1 MKNIVILFIS
11 SLILFCSCTNNE
23 PTQEISMEWLYSDA
37 GKSIGAIYR
46 SEWIDNNLL
55 YLMDMREPKER
66 RTILTLDPIAPNKIK
81 PLIDKEKV
89 VKNLMTLINRNDTT
103 MYLDWPSSFSS
114 GGEYGLYIYEEDIFV
129 LDIKSEIFIRITDTP
144 DKEKSARFSPD
155 GNQIAFVRDND
166 LFIYHIK
173 KKKEKQLTFDGSETI
188 LNGTVSWVYWEEI
201 FGRQDIGY
209 WWSNDSKSLAFL
221 QTDESP
227 VTKMHY
233 VHWKPEEPKL
243 ITQRYPKAGTK
254 NPIVKLGIIEIN
266 NPQTKWVDLDPF
278 EYFCRL
284 KWLPDNKQIS
294 VQTMNRAQNKL
305 DLFFVDRLSGKN
317 IDKIITEVDSGW
329 VNINDDLYFLNNS
342 FIWQSERNGYAHLYQ
357 FSYSGKLINQITNG
371 DWALR
376 SSGGPFWLRQSVVNI
391 DKENGFIYFTSLK
404 ESSIER
410 HLYRSSFDGKTIEK
424 ISKESGVHKINFSDN
439 GKYYLDIH
447 SDTKSPP
454 TLVLYNNNGEKL
466 HALIDHR
473 PEIIR
478 DYDLQTPELFTIPTK
493 DGFLMPAQILKPKN
507 FIKTK
512 KYPII
517 FHVYGGPAAPTV
529 FNQWQGHSLFY
540 DNMLLEM
547 GYLVVKFDHRAS
559 TAKSKKLEN
568 RVLNMMSGPVERED
582 IVDGIN
588 WLKSQSYVDQ
598 NRVGIWGWSGGG
610 SFTLNM
616 MTNTKEFKAGVSVAP
631 VTDWHYYDTKW
642 TEFAMKRPIDNPN
655 GYEQTS
661 FIKSAKN
668 LHGSLLLVHGTY
680 DDNVHPQNSW
690 HFIDELVEA
699 NIQFDMMF
707 YPMRKHGIADDAA
720 RIHLYNK
727 MIKFWG
733 ENL

>member
-1 MKNIVILFIS
+1 MKYIATLFIS
-11 SLILFCSCTNNE
+11 SLILFCSCSKNE
-23 PTQEISMEWLYSDA
+23 INQKFTMEWLYSDE
-37 GKSIGAIYR
+37 GKAIGALYR
-46 SEWIDNNLL
+46 TEWIDNNLL
-55 YLMDMREPKER
+55 YLMDMREPKEK
-66 RTILTLDPIAPNKIK
+66 RTILTLDPTSPDKMK
-81 PLIDKEKV
+81 PLMNKEKV
-89 VKNLMTLINRNDTT
+89 VKNLMSLINRNDTI
-103 MYLDWPSSFSS
+103 MNLDWPNSFSS
-114 GGEYGLYIYEEDIFV
+114 GGNYGLYIYDEDIFI
-129 LDIKSEIFIRITDTP
+129 LDIKSELFLRITDTP

-155 GNQIAFVRDND
+155 GNQIAFVRNND
-166 LFIYHIK
+166 LFIYNIN
-173 KKKEKQLTFDGSETI
+173 KKKEKRITFDGSETI

-254 NPIVKLGIIEIN
+254 NPIVKLGIIEVN

-278 EYFCRL
+278 EYLCRV

-317 IDKIITEVDSGW
+317 INKIITEVDSGW

-357 FSYSGKLINQITNG
+357 FSYNGKLINQITNG

-424 ISKESGVHKINFSDN
+424 ISKEEGVHKINFSDN

-447 SDTKSPP
+447 SDTKSPN
-454 TLVLYNNNGEKL
+454 TLVLYNNNGDKI
-466 HALIDHR
+466 HTLIDHR
-473 PEIIR
+473 PEIVR
-478 DYDLQTPELFTIPTK
+478 EYNLQTPELFTIPTK

-540 DNMLLEM
+540 DNILLEM

-568 RVLNMMSGPVERED
+568 RVLNMMSGPIERED
-582 IVDGIN
+582 IVDGIK

-598 NRVGIWGWSGGG
+598 NRIGIWGWSGGG

-616 MTNTKEFKAGVSVAP
+616 MTNTKEFRAGVSVAP

-642 TEFAMKRPIDNPN
+642 TEFAMKRPKDNPN
-655 GYEQTS
+655 GYEKTS
-661 FIKSAKN
+661 FVKSAKN

-707 YPMRKHGIADDAA
+707 YPMRKHGISDDPA

-727 MIKFWG
+727 MLKFWD

>member
-1 MKNIVILFIS
+1 MKNITIIIIA
-11 SLILFCSCTNNE
+11 SLILLNSCSDQEKKNE
-23 PTQEISMEWLYSDA
+23 VTIEWLYSDE
-37 GKSIGAIYR
+37 GKSIGSLYKT
-46 SEWIDNNLL
+46 EWMDNNLL
-55 YLMDMREPKER
+55 YLMDMRKPKED
-66 RTILTLDPIAPNKIK
+66 RTILKINPLESQTIK
-81 PLIDKEKV
+81 PLINKNKV
-89 VKNLMTLINRNDTT
+89 IESLMSLINNNDTIIH
-103 MYLDWPSSFSS
+103 LDWPKSFSS
-114 GGEYGLYIYEEDIFV
+114 GGEYGLYIYDGDIFI
-129 LDIKSEIFIRITDTP
+129 LDIYSEVFIKITDTP
-144 DKEKSARFSPD
+144 NLEKSARFSPD
-155 GNQIAFVRDND
+155 GNNIAFVRDNN
-166 LFIYHIK
+166 LYIYNIK
-173 KKKEKQLTFDGSETI
+173 KKNEKQLTYSGSETI

-221 QTDESP
+221 QTDESN

-243 ITQRYPKAGTK
+243 ITQRYPKAGTE
-254 NPIVKLGIIEIN
+254 NPTVKLGIIETNESKI
-266 NPQTKWVDLDPF
+266 KWVNLDPF
-278 EYFCRL
+278 EYLCRV
-284 KWLPDNKQIS
+284 KWLPNNKQVS
-294 VQTMNRAQNKL
+294 VQTMNRAQDKL
-305 DLFFVDRLSGKN
+305 DLFFVDRASGKN
-317 IDKIITEVDSGW
+317 IKKIITEIDSGW

-357 FSYSGKLINQITNG
+357 FSYKGDLINQITDG

-391 DKENGFIYFTSLK
+391 DIENRFIYYTSLK

-410 HLYRSSFDGKTIEK
+410 HLYRSSFDGKTMEK
-424 ISKESGVHKINFSDN
+424 ISKQKGVHKISFSNN

-454 TLVLYNNNGEKL
+454 TLILYNNNGEKVST
-466 HALIDHR
+466 LINHR
-473 PEIIR
+473 PEIIKE
-478 DYDLQTPELFTIPTK
+478 YDLQTPEIFTIPTE
-493 DGFLMPAQILKPKN
+493 DNFMMPAQILKPN
-507 FIKTK
+507 DFIKTK

-529 FNQWQGHSLFY
+529 FNQWQGNSLFY
-540 DNMLLEM
+540 DNILLDM
-547 GYLVVKFDHRAS
+547 GFLIVKFDHRAS

-568 RVLNMMSGPVERED
+568 HVLNMMSGPIERKD

-588 WLKSQSYVDQ
+588 WLKSQSYVDK
-598 NRVGIWGWSGGG
+598 NRIGIWGWSGGG

-616 MTNTKEFKAGVSVAP
+616 MTNTKEFKAGISVAP

-642 TEFAMKRPIDNPN
+642 AEFAMKRPIDNPK
-655 GYEQTS
+655 GYEETS

-690 HFIDELVEA
+690 HFIDELVNA

-720 RIHLYNK
+720 KIHLYNK
-727 MIKFWG
+727 MLEFWN

>member
-1 MKNIVILFIS
+1 MKNIATLFIS
-11 SLILFCSCTNNE
+11 SLILFCSCPKNQINQKIT
-23 PTQEISMEWLYSDA
+23 MEWLYSDE
-37 GKSIGAIYR
+37 GKSIDALYR
-46 SEWIDNNLL
+46 TEWIDNNLL
-55 YLMDMREPKER
+55 YLMDMREPKEK
-66 RTILTLDPIAPNKIK
+66 RTILTLDPAYPDKIK
-81 PLIDKEKV
+81 PLINKDKV
-89 VKNLMTLINRNDTT
+89 VKNLMSLINRNDTI
-103 MYLDWPSSFSS
+103 MNLDWPSSFSS
-114 GGEYGLYIYEEDIFV
+114 GGEYGLYIYEEDIFI
-129 LDIKSEIFIRITDTP
+129 LDIKSETFLRITDTP

-173 KKKEKQLTFDGSETI
+173 KKKEKRLTFDGSETI

-266 NPQTKWVDLDPF
+266 NPQKKWIDLDPF
-278 EYFCRL
+278 EYLCRV

-357 FSYSGKLINQITNG
+357 FSYNGKLINQITNG

-376 SSGGPFWLRQSVVNI
+376 SSGGPFWLRQSVVYI
-391 DKENGFIYFTSLK
+391 DRENGFIYFTSLK

-424 ISKESGVHKINFSDN
+424 ISKEEGVHKINFSDN

-447 SDTKSPP
+447 SDTKSPQ
-454 TLVLYNNNGEKL
+454 TLILYNNNGEKI
-466 HALIDHR
+466 HTLIDHR
-473 PEIIR
+473 PEIVR
-478 DYDLQTPELFTIPTK
+478 EYDLQTPELFTIPTK

-540 DNMLLEM
+540 DNILLEM

-642 TEFAMKRPIDNPN
+642 TEFAMKKPIDNPN

-707 YPMRKHGIADDAA
+707 YPMRKHGISDDPA

-727 MIKFWG
+727 MLKFWG

>member
-1 MKNIVILFIS
+1 MKKIATLFIF
-11 SLILFCSCTNNE
+11 SLILFCSCSKNE
-23 PTQEISMEWLYSDA
+23 INQKITMEWLYSDE
-37 GKSIGAIYR
+37 GKAIGALYR
-46 SEWIDNNLL
+46 TKWIDNNLL
-55 YLMDMREPKER
+55 YLMDMREPKEK
-66 RTILTLDPIAPNKIK
+66 RTILTLDPTSPDKMK
-81 PLIDKEKV
+81 PLMNKEKV
-89 VKNLMTLINRNDTT
+89 VKNLMSLINRNDTI
-103 MYLDWPSSFSS
+103 MNLDWPNSFSS
-114 GGEYGLYIYEEDIFV
+114 GGNYGLYIYDEDIFI
-129 LDIKSEIFIRITDTP
+129 LDIKSEIFLRITDTP

-155 GNQIAFVRDND
+155 GNQIAFVRNND
-166 LFIYHIK
+166 LFIYNIN
-173 KKKEKQLTFDGSETI
+173 KKKEKRITFDGSETI

-254 NPIVKLGIIEIN
+254 NPIVKLGIIEVN

-278 EYFCRL
+278 EYLCRV

-317 IDKIITEVDSGW
+317 INKIITEVDSGW

-357 FSYSGKLINQITNG
+357 FSYNGKLINQITNG

-424 ISKESGVHKINFSDN
+424 ISKEEGVHKINFSDN

-447 SDTKSPP
+447 SDTKSPH
-454 TLVLYNNNGEKL
+454 TLVLYNNNGDKI
-466 HALIDHR
+466 HTLIDHR
-473 PEIIR
+473 PEIVR
-478 DYDLQTPELFTIPTK
+478 EYNLQTPELFTIPTK

-540 DNMLLEM
+540 DNILLEM

-568 RVLNMMSGPVERED
+568 RVLNMMSGPIERED
-582 IVDGIN
+582 IVDGIK

-598 NRVGIWGWSGGG
+598 NRIGIWGWSGGG

-616 MTNTKEFKAGVSVAP
+616 MTNTKEFRAGVSVAP

-642 TEFAMKRPIDNPN
+642 TEFAMKRPKDNPN
-655 GYEQTS
+655 GYEKTS
-661 FIKSAKN
+661 FVKSAKN

-707 YPMRKHGIADDAA
+707 YPMRKHGISDDPA

-727 MIKFWG
+727 MLKFWD

>member
-1 MKNIVILFIS
+1 MKNIATLLIFSLLLFYS
-11 SLILFCSCTNNE
+11 CSENE
-23 PTQEISMEWLYSDA
+23 TKREITMEWMYSDE
-37 GKSIGAIYR
+37 GKSIGALYKT
-46 SEWIDNNLL
+46 EWIDNSLL
-55 YLMDMREPKER
+55 YLMDMREPKENR
-66 RTILTLDPIAPNKIK
+66 NILTLDPIASNKIE
-81 PLIDKEKV
+81 PLINKEKV
-89 VKNLMTLINRNDTT
+89 IKNLMSILNKNDTT
-103 MYLDWPSSFSS
+103 MYIDWPSSFSS
-114 GGEYGLYIYEEDIFV
+114 GGKYGLYIYEGDIFI
-129 LDIKSEIFIRITDTP
+129 LDIQSEIFLRITDTP
-144 DKEKSARFSPD
+144 NKEKSARFSPD

-173 KKKEKQLTFDGSETI
+173 KEKEKQLTFDGSETM

-254 NPIVKLGIIEIN
+254 NPIVKLGLIDIN
-266 NPQTKWVDLDPF
+266 SPKIKWVDLDPF
-278 EYFCRL
+278 EYLCRV
-284 KWLPDNKQIS
+284 KWLPDNKQLS
-294 VQTMNRAQNKL
+294 VQTMNRAQNNL

-317 IDKIITEVDSGW
+317 ANKIITEVDSGW

-357 FSYSGKLINQITNG
+357 FSYDGKLINQITNG

-410 HLYRSSFDGKTIEK
+410 HLYRSSLDGKTIEK
-424 ISKESGVHKINFSDN
+424 ISKESGVHKIYFSNN
-439 GKYYLDIH
+439 GKYYLDVH
-447 SDTKSPP
+447 SDTKTPP
-454 TLVLYNNNGEKL
+454 TLVLYNNHGEKI
-466 HALIDHR
+466 HTLIGHR
-473 PEIIR
+473 PEIINE
-478 DYDLQTPELFTIPTK
+478 YDLQTPELFTIPTK

-529 FNQWQGHSLFY
+529 FNQWQGNSLFY
-540 DNMLLEM
+540 DNMLIDM

-568 RVLNMMSGPVERED
+568 RVLNMMSGPIERED
-582 IVDGIN
+582 IVDGIK
-588 WLKSQSYVDQ
+588 WLKSKSYVDQ

-616 MTNTKEFKAGVSVAP
+616 MTNTKEFRAGVSVAP

-655 GYEQTS
+655 GYEKTS

-727 MIKFWG
+727 MLKFWG

>member
-1 MKNIVILFIS
+1 
-11 SLILFCSCTNNE
+11 
-23 PTQEISMEWLYSDA
+23 MEWLYSDE
-37 GKSIGAIYR
+37 GKAIGELYR
-46 SEWIDNNLL
+46 TEWIDNNLL
-55 YLMDMREPKER
+55 YLMDMREPKEK
-66 RTILTLDPIAPNKIK
+66 RTILTLDPASPDKMT
-81 PLIDKEKV
+81 PLMNKEKV
-89 VKNLMTLINRNDTT
+89 VKNLMSLINRNDTI
-103 MYLDWPSSFSS
+103 MNLDWPNSFSS
-114 GGEYGLYIYEEDIFV
+114 GGNYGLYIYDEDIFI
-129 LDIKSEIFIRITDTP
+129 LDIKSELFLRITDTP

-155 GNQIAFVRDND
+155 GNQIAFVRNND
-166 LFIYHIK
+166 LFIYNIN
-173 KKKEKQLTFDGSETI
+173 KKKEKRITFDGSETI

-254 NPIVKLGIIEIN
+254 NPIVKLGIIEVN

-278 EYFCRL
+278 EYLCRV

-317 IDKIITEVDSGW
+317 INKIITEVDSGW

-357 FSYSGKLINQITNG
+357 FSYNGKLINQITNG

-424 ISKESGVHKINFSDN
+424 ISKEEGVHKINFSDN

-447 SDTKSPP
+447 SDTKSPH
-454 TLVLYNNNGEKL
+454 TLVLYNNNGDKI
-466 HALIDHR
+466 HTLIDHR
-473 PEIIR
+473 PEIVR
-478 DYDLQTPELFTIPTK
+478 EYNLQTPELFTIPTK

-540 DNMLLEM
+540 DNILLEM

-568 RVLNMMSGPVERED
+568 RVLNMMSGPIERED
-582 IVDGIN
+582 IVDGIK

-598 NRVGIWGWSGGG
+598 NRIGIWGWSGGG

-616 MTNTKEFKAGVSVAP
+616 MTNTKEFRAGVSVAP

-642 TEFAMKRPIDNPN
+642 TEFAMKRPKDNPN
-655 GYEQTS
+655 GYEKTS
-661 FIKSAKN
+661 FVKSAKN

-707 YPMRKHGIADDAA
+707 YPMRKHGISDDPA

-727 MIKFWG
+727 MLKFWD